1 MFELRLQHT
10 SSLDAAARAAIRQLL
25 DDAFDGDV
33 DDHDYEHTLGGMHA
47 MVWDGPELIG
57 HGSVVLRRLL
67 HDGRA
72 LRTGYVE
79 GVAVRP
85 DRQGQGNGA
94 AVMAALE
101 RIIRGGYELGALGSS
116 EIATGFYESRGWL
129 KWMGTASAITPS
141 GLLRTPEEE
150 GWIYVLPAS
159 ASLSRTGDLACDWRE
174 GDVW

>member
-1 MFELRLQHT
+1 MVELRLEHT
-10 SSLDAAARAAIRQLL
+10 SALDVATRDAIRQLL
-25 DDAFDGDV
+25 DAAFGGDV

-47 MVWDGPELIG
+47 MVWDGTELIG

-67 HDGRA
+67 HEGRA
-72 LRTGYVE
+72 LRAGYVE

-94 AVMAALE
+94 AVMAEVE
-101 RIIRGGYELGALGSS
+101 RIIRGGYEVGALGSS

-129 KWMGTASAITPS
+129 KWMGTASAISPS

-150 GWIYVLPAS
+150 GWIYVLPVS
-159 ASLSRTGDLACDWRE
+159 APLRLSGDLACDWRD